1 MCPLDQIWVSQ
12 LVPVYTDQLVLL
24 SVQMESMSWFVLKV
38 LNFHEFPVWIT
49 FQSLVSDSRFN
60 IWWDKHKGRRL
71 KGRIHY
77 LVFEPIREMGW
88 RAPSAQF
95 ECGSD
100 IIVKVRADWSLK
112 DWASLSF
119 TKEQQT
125 NKWNKNIR
133 DVSEC
138 IIELEIELASKCEV
152 FREHR
157 KHGSFK
163 TNIQVG
169 LFVVDAQLEGNP
181 ASKLVAL
188 AASN

>member
-1 MCPLDQIWVSQ
+1 MFSDKEC
-12 LVPVYTDQLVLL
+12 VLWTRFGFL
-24 SVQMESMSWFVLKV
+24 SWFLFT
-38 LNFHEFPVWIT
+38 LISWFCSQSRWSPCPGLFWRSWT
-49 FQSLVSDSRFN
+49 FTSFRFGPLFRFN

-163 TNIQVG
+163 MNIQVG